1 MPVTITVQR
10 DFKVN
15 ALTFKQLGEPLII
28 YLQVIIDLIFKC
40 MESFSQLVFVDL
52 TRTKK

>member
-1 MPVTITVQR
+1 MTVQR

-15 ALTFKQLGEPLII
+15 ALKFKQLGEPLII

-40 MESFSQLVFVDL
+40 MDFNIQLVFVDL
-52 TRTKK
+52 TRTKQ